1 MTLIQFHM
9 ANELGDA
16 LRKAREAK
24 GLKKVGVARMLDI
37 SPSAISQ
44 WESGT
49 TTPSPENLLRVA
61 HVFDIVLNEPPFK
74 EAIERSG
81 AAGPKI
87 AAAAGQ
93 TLRNRFA
100 YGLDVS
106 EQNVRQAVS
115 APPISSL
122 QGLAR
127 DVPVRGIAVGGD
139 DADFQMNGQENDYAI
154 RPPGL
159 ANVKGLFALVV
170 SNDSMYPAWRPN
182 ATFYINPNRAPQIG
196 DDVVVEM
203 LPDDS
208 GEPGKAFLKRL
219 KSRTPTKVIVEQFNP
234 PMDIEFERA
243 AVRLHRVVPWEEA
256 LGIS

>member
-1 MTLIQFHM
+1 MS
-9 ANELGDA
+9 NELGDA
-16 LRKAREAK
+16 LREARTAK
-24 GLKKVGVARMLDI
+24 GLKKVQLARELEI

-49 TTPSPENLLRVA
+49 TTPSPDNLLRVA
-61 HVFDIVLNEPPFK
+61 EVLEVVLSDPPFAA
-74 EAIERSG
+74 AIQRSE
-81 AAGPKI
+81 AAGPKV
-87 AAAAGQ
+87 AAA
-93 TLRNRFA
+93 LSSSR
-100 YGLDVS
+100 S
-106 EQNVRQAVS
+106 NVRFTVTPQEPSVRTAS
-115 APPISSL
+115 AAPAFSSL

-139 DADFQMNGQENDYAI
+139 DADFQMNGQENDWAV
-154 RPPGL
+154 RPPAL
-159 ANVKGLFALVV
+159 AGVRGLFALVV

-203 LPDDS
+203 LPDET

-219 KSRTPTKVIVEQFNP
+219 KARTPTKIIVEQFNP
-234 PMDIEFERA
+234 PDTLEFDRD